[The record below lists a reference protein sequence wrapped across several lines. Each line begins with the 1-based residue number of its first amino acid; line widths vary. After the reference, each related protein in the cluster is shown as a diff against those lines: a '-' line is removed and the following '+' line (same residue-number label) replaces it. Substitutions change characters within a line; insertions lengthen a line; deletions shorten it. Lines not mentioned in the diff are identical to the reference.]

1 MSSDQAAWEQQMDLV
16 RGKVALV
23 TGAAAGIGRAA
34 AVKFAE
40 EGAKVVISDVNAVG
54 GDETVALVK
63 DKGGD
68 AIFVT
73 ADVAKAADVEA
84 LVSTAVDAYGRI
96 DCACNNEG
104 IEGKIVPLTEQS
116 EDNFDRIMSVNAKG
130 TFLCLKYEIA
140 HMLKNGS
147 GAIVNLASVAGLVGF
162 PGLSPYV
169 ASKHAIN
176 GLTKNAALEYSKQG
190 IRVNSIC
197 PGGIDTRM
205 LDSLATQATG
215 GRLSTRQM
223 MEPLHPIGRI
233 GMPIEVAELIVWL
246 CSARASFV
254 TGANIPIDGGYLA
267 Q

>member
-1 MSSDQAAWEQQMDLV
+1 MGLV
-16 RGKVALV
+16 SGKIALV
-23 TGAAAGIGRAA
+23 TGAGAGIGRAA
-34 AVKFAE
+34 ALKFAE
-40 EGAKVVISDVNAVG
+40 EGAKVVVSDVNVTG
-54 GDETVALVK
+54 GNETVALAK
-63 DKGGD
+63 AKGAD
-68 AIFVT
+68 ATFVM

-84 LVSTAVDAYGRI
+84 LVATAANTYGGL
-96 DCACNNEG
+96 DCACNNAG
-104 IEGKIVPLTEQS
+104 IEGRIVHLIEQS
-116 EDNFDRIMSVNAKG
+116 EDDFDRVISVNARG

-140 HMLKNGS
+140 HMLKNRS

-215 GRLSTRQM
+215 GRLSTREM

-233 GMPIEVAELIVWL
+233 GMPNEVAELIVWL
-246 CSARASFV
+246 CSACASFV